1 MVIIFAATGA
11 FFLLMNAVGLGLLF
25 YLRLVNVF
33 FCLSVNRTIKK
44 MNLGEKKLS
53 L

>member
-1 MVIIFAATGA
+1 MKLPKYFLNGCIFAATGA

-33 FCLSVNRTIKK
+33 FVFICQ
-44 MNLGEKKLS
+44 
-53 L
+53 